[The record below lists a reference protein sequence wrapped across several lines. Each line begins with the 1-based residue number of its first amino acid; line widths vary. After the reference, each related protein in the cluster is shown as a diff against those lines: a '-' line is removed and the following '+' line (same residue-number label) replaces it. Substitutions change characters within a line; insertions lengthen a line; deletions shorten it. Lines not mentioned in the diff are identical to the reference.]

1 MRNIWKLMQL
11 HVVWYIHQFQVFL
24 WHSMSCICHVSTL
37 SSYSLNCLTTSFF
50 GFVKIRLHGW
60 YHLRT
65 FWRTLER
72 FGDGRHFNF
81 LLQLCCLFWF
91 WSFMP
96 NMESTEIR
104 IFEYSCKRMRR
115 WGKKDETAA
124 LQNSFGPIAFM
135 RKSIEYLTP
144 LVVGHIPLEISR
156 FVYFFLERWENGG
169 KGISKKVWGIS
180 NSKGKPRDSYTSD
193 FQNWRRKKA
202 LSLEI
207 GRFD

>member
-11 HVVWYIHQFQVFL
+11 HVVWHIHQFQDFL
-24 WHSMSCICHVSTL
+24 WHSMSCICHVSTF
-37 SSYSLNCLTTSFF
+37 SSFSLNCLTPSFS
-50 GFVKIRLHGW
+50 GFVKTRLHGW

-104 IFEYSCKRMRR
+104 IFEYNCKRMRR
-115 WGKKDETAA
+115 WEKKRWNRCIAKQFWTHCFHEEVYRISDTTRGWTYTFGNFKICFLLFGKVGKWRKRYIEESVRN
-124 LQNSFGPIAFM
+124 LQFQ
-135 RKSIEYLTP
+135 
-144 LVVGHIPLEISR
+144 
-156 FVYFFLERWENGG
+156 
-169 KGISKKVWGIS
+169 
-180 NSKGKPRDSYTSD
+180 RD
-193 FQNWRRKKA
+193 A
-202 LSLEI
+202 
-207 GRFD
+207 